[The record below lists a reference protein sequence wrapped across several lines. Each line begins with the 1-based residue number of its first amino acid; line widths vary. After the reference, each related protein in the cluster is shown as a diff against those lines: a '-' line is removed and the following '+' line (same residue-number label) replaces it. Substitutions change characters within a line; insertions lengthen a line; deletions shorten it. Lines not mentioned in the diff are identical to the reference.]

1 MSSLGPLRFVPMF
14 RRYVWGGRK
23 LGTFLGKPIGEG
35 EDYAESWEVVDHG
48 EDQSIVA
55 AGPSAGAPL
64 GQLVRERGGDL
75 FGRHAPL
82 PQFPLLFKYLD
93 AQRDLSVQVHPDDAR
108 AALLSPPDFG
118 KTEAWVI
125 VAAEPESWIYA
136 GLKRGFDRAALA
148 REVSQGASE
157 LSLHRFHPQVGDCVF
172 IPAGAVHAIGSGL
185 VVAEIQ
191 QSSDTTWRLHDWNRL
206 DASGRPR
213 PLHVEAALEAID
225 YSLGP
230 LSPARP
236 APTERPHVSRLVEC
250 DKFVLDRW
258 TFNSSDFIDDDNR
271 FHILSVLAGEVAISG
286 DPTGRALSA
295 GETALLPAV
304 RDATEL
310 IPRQGAIMLD
320 AYLP

>member
-1 MSSLGPLRFVPMF
+1 MTSLGPLRFVPTF

-35 EDYAESWEVVDHG
+35 DDYAESWEVVDHG

-55 AGPSAGAPL
+55 AGPHAGAAL
-64 GQLVRERGGDL
+64 GQLVREHGEAL
-75 FGRHAPL
+75 FGQHAPL

-136 GLKRGFDRAALA
+136 GLKRGFDRHALA
-148 REVSQGASE
+148 REVSRGTSE
-157 LSLHRFHPQVGDCVF
+157 LCLHRFHPQVGDCVF
-172 IPAGAVHAIGSGL
+172 IPAGAVHAIGAGL

-206 DASGRPR
+206 DAQGRPR

-230 LSPARP
+230 LSPATPTATARP
-236 APTERPHVSRLVEC
+236 SVARLVAC
-250 DKFVLDRW
+250 DKFILDRW
-258 TFNSSDFIDDDNR
+258 TFDSSDCIDEDNR
-271 FHILSVLAGEVAISG
+271 FHILSVLKGAVEISD

-295 GETALLPAV
+295 GETALLPA
-304 RDATEL
+304 RRAATRL
-310 IPRQGAIMLD
+310 NPTPGTIMLD